1 MQNQFIDRP
10 RPSLRYARGAWRA
23 FLRLGTEDRARVRAF
38 ADAAPA
44 DAPEVAPGLMS
55 FRAGAGLRIVY
66 ARKAGLTTILA
77 LTGEATS

>member
-1 MQNQFIDRP
+1 MQNQSIDR
-10 RPSLRYARGAWRA
+10 SLSTLRYARGAWRA
-23 FLRLGTEDRARVRAF
+23 FLRLGMEDRARVRAF

-44 DAPEVAPGLMS
+44 DMHEVAPGLGS

-66 ARKAGLTTILA
+66 ARRAGITTILA